1 MSEWF
6 FENDSNKLKF
16 GYKIKET
23 LFQEKSPFQDIK
35 VYETEAYGKMLV
47 IDDFVMLT
55 ETDEF
60 VYHEM
65 IAHIPLCYY
74 KKEAKRV
81 LVIGGGDGGTVREV
95 LKHKSVEKVVLCE
108 IDELVVTAS
117 KKFFPQVA
125 GDLDDP
131 RAEVFIGDG
140 IEYTKKHKNSFDII
154 LVDSTDPIGPGEGL
168 FTKDF
173 YQSVKEAL
181 VPGGIVAL
189 QSESPWYKPEFLK
202 RIQDNVSH
210 AFPHVKP
217 YVGPVPTYPR
227 GLWSWTMA
235 SEDLSNF
242 ENPSIEKFSSFGK
255 ELNFLTETSVK
266 NIFDIPP
273 FFKRKL
279 NKA

>member
-6 FENDSNKLKF
+6 TEKDEKGLQFS
-16 GYKIKET
+16 YKVKET
-23 LFQEKSPFQDIK
+23 LFEGKSSYQSVK
-35 VYETEAYGKMLV
+35 VFDTETYGRMLV

-55 ETDEF
+55 EADEF

-65 IAHIPLCYY
+65 IAHVPLCYH
-74 KKEAKRV
+74 KNPKTV

-95 LKHKSVEKVVLCE
+95 LKHPSVEKVTLCE
-108 IDELVVTAS
+108 IDQLVVDAS
-117 KKFFPQVA
+117 KKYFPQVA
-125 GDLDDP
+125 GELENK

-140 IEYTKKHKNSFDII
+140 IEYIRQHKSAFDII

-173 YQSVKEAL
+173 YKSVSEAL
-181 VPGGIVAL
+181 KPGGIVAL
-189 QSESPWYKPEFLK
+189 QSESPWYEPEFLQ
-202 RIQDNVSH
+202 RIQDNVKG
-210 AFPHVKP
+210 AFSHVKP

-235 SEDLSNF
+235 SNDETNF
-242 ENPSIEKFSSFGK
+242 AGLDSEKFSNISKGLK
-255 ELNFLTETSVK
+255 FLTQSLLK

-273 FFKRKL
+273 FFKDKL
-279 NKA
+279 GL